1 MAEEIT
7 YKEALLELENILI
20 AIEEEQVDVDDL
32 AIKVKRSAEL
42 IRLCRSR
49 IEAATI
55 EVEVV
60 VQDMEPG
67 EDGNA

>member
-1 MAEEIT
+1 MADEIS
-7 YKEALLELENILI
+7 YAAALAELEGILS

-32 AIKVKRSAEL
+32 AVKVKRSAEL

-55 EVEVV
+55 EVEAIV
-60 VQDMEPG
+60 DEMEPG
-67 EDGNA
+67 ENHE

>member
-7 YKEALLELENILI
+7 YREALTELEDIVS
-20 AIEEEQVDVDDL
+20 AIEGEQVDVDDL

-42 IRLCRSR
+42 IRLCRGR
-49 IEAATI
+49 IDAAAV
-55 EVEVV
+55 EVEAV

-67 EDGNA
+67 DDGNG

>member
-7 YKEALLELENILI
+7 YREALAELEDILSS
-20 AIEEEQVDVDDL
+20 IESEQVDVDDL

-49 IEAATI
+49 INAASVQVEA
-55 EVEVV
+55 VV
-60 VQDMEPG
+60 RDMKPG
-67 EDGNA
+67 EDKDD

>member
-1 MAEEIT
+1 MADEIS
-7 YKEALLELENILI
+7 YRDALNELEGILA

-55 EVEVV
+55 AVEAIV
-60 VQDMEPG
+60 DELEPG
-67 EDGNA
+67 VESNG

>member
-7 YKEALLELENILI
+7 YREALTELEDILS
-20 AIEEEQVDVDDL
+20 AIEGEQVDVDDL

-42 IRLCRSR
+42 IRLCRGR
-49 IEAATI
+49 IDAAAV
-55 EVEVV
+55 EVEAV

-67 EDGNA
+67 DDGNG